1 MSSTTAPTTTFP
13 GPPKPLPQVPGPKL
27 APFTPTAHAEI
38 VFDEQLGD
46 PENNLEGY
54 VWKVKINGKAPYFA
68 LKMVSIKD
76 CQLRRRLLYTFIY

>member
-1 MSSTTAPTTTFP
+1 MPSTTAFP

-27 APFTPTAHAEI
+27 APFTPTSHAEI

-54 VWKVKINGKAPYFA
+54 VWKVKINGMAPYSSYFA

-76 CQLRRRLLYTFIY
+76 CRLRRRLLYTLLL

>member
-1 MSSTTAPTTTFP
+1 MSSTTAPTTTCP
-13 GPPKPLPQVPGPKL
+13 GPPKPLPQVPCPKL
-27 APFTPTAHAEI
+27 APFTPTAYAEI